1 MIVQLSTDTTMSVL
15 LLGSS
20 HMNRLKHYV
29 NKLQQQ
35 EFNLDG
41 NIINL
46 FGINGVRIGNND
58 HCRRWETYIEQVK
71 PMHIIVHIGGN
82 DLDCPNCNNETAEEI
97 ILKIIALFD
106 IFRVRFHINNITF
119 VQPLERQ
126 HTRHVPVQIYNN
138 LVKYANNFLKINV
151 YIIGNQLESKT
162 ARLVYLKMVF
172 ISMMWVTTDT
182 IRTCEVQLFSLYI
195 HSRDKKRENSNVVL
209 ACSIFSF
216 SVNC

>member
-1 MIVQLSTDTTMSVL
+1 MSVL

-20 HMNRLKHYV
+20 HINRLKHYV

-46 FGINGVRIGNND
+46 FGINGGRIGNND

-97 ILKIIALFD
+97 ILKNIALFG

>member
-1 MIVQLSTDTTMSVL
+1 MSVL
-15 LLGSS
+15 LLGTS
-20 HMNRLKHYV
+20 HVNRLKHYV

-41 NIINL
+41 EIFIKL
-46 FGINGVRIGNND
+46 FGISGGRIGNND

-106 IFRVRFHINNITF
+106 IFRVRFYIKHITF
-119 VQPLERQ
+119 VQLLERQ

-138 LVKYANNFLKINV
+138 LVKYANSFLKSQLKENKCLHYWKLTGVKNSEINLYQDGV
-151 YIIGNQLESKT
+151 HFNDVGNYRYYKNLRGAIIQ
-162 ARLVYLKMVF
+162 
-172 ISMMWVTTDT
+172 
-182 IRTCEVQLFSLYI
+182 SL
-195 HSRDKKRENSNVVL
+195 HKQS
-209 ACSIFSF
+209 
-216 SVNC
+216 